1 MKIALFITER
11 QLLPV
16 PLRPHSPTLCCA
28 ITVGICCVFFS
39 LSLQAAF
46 NEIKDNFKQLTPRC
60 CCQHNAACYPAL
72 PPLSLSLRCS
82 TIGHGAWR
90 ITLSAALIKS
100 ISSPPSRVLHATGP
114 SALCLHH
121 PVEHTTGK
129 KNFNFSLNS
138 QLKRNS
144 SPANSLQR
152 VHVALFGWQR
162 QWQWQKATFWHPG
175 ACLSSVAA
183 SN

>member
-1 MKIALFITER
+1 MRRDATRGSATPTAPIHAPISCHLSYVREDCVIYNREAAAACPPPPPLPHT
-11 QLLPV
+11 LLRHYSGHM
-16 PLRPHSPTLCCA
+16 LR
-28 ITVGICCVFFS
+28 FFS

-46 NEIKDNFKQLTPRC
+46 NEIKDNFKLLTPRC

-100 ISSPPSRVLHATGP
+100 ISNPPSRVLHAAGP

-129 KNFNFSLNS
+129 KTSTS
-138 QLKRNS
+138 
-144 SPANSLQR
+144 
-152 VHVALFGWQR
+152 
-162 QWQWQKATFWHPG
+162 T
-175 ACLSSVAA
+175 
-183 SN
+183 